1 MSQPNNPQNPRVRG
15 DPQKPLEYRSAN
27 LSKWE
32 YSGRLYQRHLELYLD
47 AMFALL
53 QKTGA
58 RSVLDAGCGEGV
70 VYRAMRKRGFAGE
83 WTGIDVSADAIDYA
97 KQQSP
102 EATWL
107 VGSVLEMPFP
117 SKNFDLVF
125 SSQVLE
131 HLQEPEKALR
141 ELVRCARQWLLISVP
156 YEPLF
161 RWLTWLSVRFRLG
174 GDPGHV
180 NHWRPR
186 AFRRLLSEAGDL
198 RVCRRTTVYQI
209 ALIELLK
216 G

>member
-1 MSQPNNPQNPRVRG
+1 MLQPNNSQIVLEN
-15 DPQKPLEYRSAN
+15 PLEYRSAN

-32 YSGRLYQRHLELYLD
+32 YPGALYQRHLELYLD

-58 RSVLDAGCGEGV
+58 HSVLDAGCGEGV
-70 VYRAMRKRGFAGE
+70 VYRAMRKRGFEGE
-83 WTGIDVSADAIDYA
+83 WTGIDVSVDGIDYA

-107 VGSVLEMPFP
+107 VGSVLDMPFP
-117 SKNFDLVF
+117 SKNFDLIF

-131 HLQEPEKALR
+131 HLHEPEKALR
-141 ELVRCARQWLLISVP
+141 EFARCARQWLLISVP
-156 YEPLF
+156 KEPLF

-186 AFRRLLSEAGDL
+186 ELRRLLSQAGEL
-198 RVCRRTTVYQI
+198 QEWQRTTVYQI
-209 ALIELLK
+209 ALVRLAII
-216 G
+216 

>member
-1 MSQPNNPQNPRVRG
+1 MLQPNNSPIVLENPLV
-15 DPQKPLEYRSAN
+15 YRSAN
-27 LSKWE
+27 LDKWE
-32 YSGRLYQRHLELYLD
+32 YSSAIYQKHLRLYLD

-83 WTGIDVSADAIDYA
+83 WTGIDLSLDALDYA
-97 KQQSP
+97 KRESP
-102 EATWL
+102 EATWI
-107 VGSVLEMPFP
+107 VGSILDMPFP
-117 SKNFDLVF
+117 SNSFDLVL

-131 HLQEPEKALR
+131 HLQEPEKALQ
-141 ELVRCARQWLLISVP
+141 EFARCARHWLVISVP

-186 AFRRLLSEAGDL
+186 EFRHLLSEVGEL
-198 RVCRRTTVYQI
+198 REWRRTTVYQI
-209 ALIELLK
+209 ALIELSK